1 MKTVE
6 NIKLDHISAER
17 LLQISMVLKTIAN
30 PVRLKIVLILIQQ
43 GESTVGD
50 LKEQLD
56 IEQSL
61 LSHHLSN
68 LRMNGVI
75 STRKVGRSIFC
86 QIQKE
91 SVVKVLHCL
100 NNCPSN
106 NNA

>member
-75 STRKVGRSIFC
+75 FAWSTSAPHK
-86 QIQKE
+86 K
-91 SVVKVLHCL
+91 
-100 NNCPSN
+100 
-106 NNA
+106 

>member
-75 STRKVGRSIFC
+75 FAWSTSAPPRVWLVSCIAYRT
-86 QIQKE
+86 
-91 SVVKVLHCL
+91 
-100 NNCPSN
+100 NNGVF
-106 NNA
+106 